1 MKLKEWISKSESI
14 FTRSDLQFLLR
25 QFFKDK
31 DIFFKQKDIS
41 LDAEKIES
49 LEKIKKAYQ
58 KGAPIAYLLGK
69 EEFFGLEFKVNS
81 AVLIPRSDT
90 EVIIEK
96 AIEIIENNNLIPLP
110 ESHGISSWTRD
121 GKRRRPTGN
130 KKGLT
135 GAPDFGRQVHGAPVK
150 MLDLCCGS
158 ANIAISIKKFF
169 KDGIKVWASD
179 ISQKALSV
187 ARSNARLHK
196 VKIDL
201 RKSSLF
207 TALKGKKFDIIV
219 SNPPYV
225 GSREIKGSLRYEPR
239 IALEAGLD
247 GMRFIEKILKNAHL
261 YLEEKGFLIIESG
274 YNHKEPINS
283 ILEKTGKYEIIEWIK
298 DYGGNFRGVVLQH
311 ADDHG

>member
-14 FTRSDLQFLLR
+14 FTRSDLQFFLR

-31 DIFFKQKDIS
+31 DIFFKQKDIF
-41 LDAEKIES
+41 LDAEKIKS

-90 EVIIEK
+90 EVITEK
-96 AIEIIENNNLIPLP
+96 AIEIIKNNNLNRI
-110 ESHGISSWTRD
+110 
-121 GKRRRPTGN
+121 
-130 KKGLT
+130 
-135 GAPDFGRQVHGAPVK
+135 
-150 MLDLCCGS
+150 LDLCCGS

-169 KDGIKVWASD
+169 KDEIKVWASD
-179 ISQKALSV
+179 VSEKALSV
-187 ARSNARLHK
+187 ARSNARLHN
-196 VKIDL
+196 VKINL

-207 TALKGKKFDIIV
+207 TAFKGSKFDIIV

-225 GSREIKGSLRYEPR
+225 GKQEIKGSLRREPR
-239 IALEAGLD
+239 IALEAGAD

-261 YLEEKGFLIIESG
+261 YLREKGFLIIESG
-274 YNHKEPINS
+274 CNHKEPINS

-298 DYGGNFRGVVLQH
+298 DYGGNFRGVVLRKTLNPKS
-311 ADDHG
+311 